1 MFLASGE
8 SERLGSKS
16 ANVFDEERGPKF
28 PRIQGDNGA
37 EAAEAAAAAEAAKP
51 HFVFQTKGSF
61 GLESRN

>member
-37 EAAEAAAAAEAAKP
+37 EAAAAEAAKP